1 MKPGIDALMRRPN
14 RQHAR
19 LQTVRARRFAIALI
33 VAICVGGPIVEMF
46 DQWDHT
52 IQDGK
57 DTEADAVIVALCVG
71 IGLSLAGVAV
81 QRVRAFASQSQRIAF
96 TKSPL
101 VRLGLPYV
109 IESSNPSSSPPI
121 ALRV

>member
-1 MKPGIDALMRRPN
+1 
-14 RQHAR
+14 
-19 LQTVRARRFAIALI
+19 VI

-46 DQWDHT
+46 DRWDT
-52 IQDGK
+52 TVQDGK

-81 QRVRAFASQSQRIAF
+81 QRVRALASQSQRIPF
-96 TKSPL
+96 IEPPVCGPGSLWSIDSPH
-101 VRLGLPYV
+101 
-109 IESSNPSSSPPI
+109 PSSSPPL

>member
-1 MKPGIDALMRRPN
+1 MLDCQA
-14 RQHAR
+14 
-19 LQTVRARRFAIALI
+19 VRARRLAIALI
-33 VAICVGGPIVEMF
+33 VAICVGSPIVEMF

-52 IQDGK
+52 LQDGK

-81 QRVRAFASQSQRIAF
+81 QRVRALAAQSKRISF

-101 VRLGLPYV
+101 VRLGRPCS
-109 IESSNPSSSPPI
+109 IDSPNPSSSPPI
-121 ALRV
+121 ALRI